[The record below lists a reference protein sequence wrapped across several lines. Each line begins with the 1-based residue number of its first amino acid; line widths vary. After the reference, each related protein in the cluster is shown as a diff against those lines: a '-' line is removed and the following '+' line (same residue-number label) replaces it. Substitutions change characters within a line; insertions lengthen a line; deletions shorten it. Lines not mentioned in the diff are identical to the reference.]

1 MQAEAGRYNYNNGN
15 PINVSTH
22 ALCVTVSDRLNTL
35 AAYDGIISSH
45 GKGGA
50 ISGTRIAGSC
60 LARGNTTLKLGA
72 LSSVEELAKVV
83 GEVEAGK
90 ERGLR
95 GDCLPGCRGFANGEL
110 HKKGHH
116 AKCLNHPTAVAAL
129 SSSSARG
136 SRGGGGGSEGRGG
149 NGGGGVSSM
158 VQSLIAFEKFDVDQ
172 SGNIDEEEL
181 QAAMNSLGHNLSESE
196 TAALFARVDVD
207 GDGTIS
213 KINAHPAHGTHKLE
227 QPIPAHSLV
236 PCSLCTCLM
245 ATPQPSFT
253 RMTCSLALSH
263 LLPTTPPAP
272 PYLPLSAIPSPSL
285 PLSTRRRS

>member
-1 MQAEAGRYNYNNGN
+1 MQAEAGKYNYNNGN

-45 GKGGA
+45 GRGGA
-50 ISGTRIAGSC
+50 ISGTRIGGSC
-60 LARGNTTLKLGA
+60 LARGNTTLELGA

-95 GDCLPGCRGFANGEL
+95 GDCLPGCRGFASGEL

-129 SSSSARG
+129 ASSSARG
-136 SRGGGGGSEGRGG
+136 SRGGGGGSQGRGG
-149 NGGGGVSSM
+149 NGGGGTSSM
-158 VQSLIAFEKFDVDQ
+158 VESLIAFEKFDVDQ
-172 SGNIDEEEL
+172 SGEIDEGEL
-181 QAAMNSLGHNLSESE
+181 QAAMNSLGHNISESE

-213 KINAHPAHGTHKLE
+213 KINARAAHGTHKLE
-227 QPIPAHSLV
+227 QPIPVYCLV
-236 PCSLCTCLM
+236 PYSLCTCLM
-245 ATPQPSFT
+245 ATPQPCSPGFVHSHYLLT
-253 RMTCSLALSH
+253 RFIPPPP
-263 LLPTTPPAP
+263 PTTLRN
-272 PYLPLSAIPSPSL
+272 PYPSL
-285 PLSTRRRS
+285 PLSIRRRS